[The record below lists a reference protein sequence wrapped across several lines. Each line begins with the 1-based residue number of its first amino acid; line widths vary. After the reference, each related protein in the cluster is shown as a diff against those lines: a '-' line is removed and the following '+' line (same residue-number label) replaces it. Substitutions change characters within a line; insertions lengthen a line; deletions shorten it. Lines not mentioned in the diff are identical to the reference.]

1 VGLSD
6 SCDAEKSPVVLADFD
21 IVPCVSLAVSE
32 PAEVTEM
39 DSDSVFVKLSDALRW
54 SVAVTL
60 RDRAGNV
67 DDAEAVC
74 PELMERDPIDRLND
88 NVRDWVRF
96 VTEVV
101 IWTLPDI
108 EEDSVSVRVPDS
120 TEMLGS
126 LVSDVVSV
134 AVIHGEDDNE
144 NEKVAD
150 VDCDEESAGVAEDE
164 GVRESVVERVAL
176 LSDNVRVAESAVW
189 SSAKSN
195 SNTPKAWRNLRRSL
209 SWGLLLIMLRKS
221 NC

>member
-1 VGLSD
+1 MGLSD

-101 IWTLPDI
+101 I
-108 EEDSVSVRVPDS
+108 
-120 TEMLGS
+120 
-126 LVSDVVSV
+126 
-134 AVIHGEDDNE
+134 
-144 NEKVAD
+144 
-150 VDCDEESAGVAEDE
+150 
-164 GVRESVVERVAL
+164 
-176 LSDNVRVAESAVW
+176 
-189 SSAKSN
+189 
-195 SNTPKAWRNLRRSL
+195 
-209 SWGLLLIMLRKS
+209 
-221 NC
+221 